1 MATEREIQG
10 SLICR
15 RSSDLTRSTRS
26 VVVALPRLNSG
37 VHRRSRI
44 GDAQGPVS
52 RSSIITQRIDHGEDS
67 GRERARIVGC
77 DCETMLGG
85 DRRCS
90 RREWGRLQAWGGGGR
105 GGAESRKSYS
115 IV

>member
-1 MATEREIQG
+1 MQALVRSYEINAERRHRTAAPQLRRPSAIPYQ
-10 SLICR
+10 R
-15 RSSDLTRSTRS
+15 RSG
-26 VVVALPRLNSG
+26 PRLT
-37 VHRRSRI
+37 VERI
-44 GDAQGPVS
+44 VTQG
-52 RSSIITQRIDHGEDS
+52 IDHGEDS